1 MLFVG
6 YKLPGKRVRGKARRI
21 RLKCGA
27 DIVASSDLYCLE
39 QVPES
44 VSNNSC
50 YLGGMTHEYV
60 CSTQAIAPEMTKQHQ
75 QAVSRA
81 TVPLDRCTE
90 NH

>member
-6 YKLPGKRVRGKARRI
+6 HKLPGKRVRGKARRI

-44 VSNNSC
+44 VSNNTC
-50 YLGGMTHEYV
+50 YLGGSV
-60 CSTQAIAPEMTKQHQ
+60 A
-75 QAVSRA
+75 
-81 TVPLDRCTE
+81 
-90 NH
+90 